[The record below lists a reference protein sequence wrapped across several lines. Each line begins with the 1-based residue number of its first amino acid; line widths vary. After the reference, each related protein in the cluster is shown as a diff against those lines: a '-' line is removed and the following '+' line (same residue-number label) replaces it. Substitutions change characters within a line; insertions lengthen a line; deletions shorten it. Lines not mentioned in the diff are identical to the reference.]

1 MKHTIFFTS
10 VVLAL
15 STSSTFAAD
24 AVEGESV
31 FKKKCSTCHQVGA
44 DAKNTVGPVL
54 NNIVGNKVAGI
65 EDYKYGASL
74 VTLGES
80 GAVWSEEELSAW
92 LENPKKYL
100 RAALDDKKAKTK
112 MTFKVK
118 KEDERSNLIAYL
130 STLTE

>member
-15 STSSTFAAD
+15 STSSTFAGD
-24 AVEGESV
+24 AVEGESI